1 AEFEQLEK
9 DMEVLES
16 EKDRLTAQLSDGSLS
31 GEELM
36 KAGMRLSEVVAELER
51 VTDRWLELSE
61 YM

>member
-1 AEFEQLEK
+1 
-9 DMEVLES
+9 MEVLES

-36 KAGMRLSEVVAELER
+36 KAGQRLSEVVAELER

-61 YM
+61 YA